1 MEIAWLEDFLTLS
14 STLNFSRAA
23 EMRNVTQPTF
33 SRRIQNLE
41 AWLGAPLIDRGTFPA
56 SLTDE
61 GKAFRKT
68 AEEMVQVLY
77 RERDQY
83 RGSAR
88 SRAPWLTFSTLHTIA
103 FSFYPE
109 WIEEL
114 ERTLGPLRARVICS
128 PLHDCVTALAS
139 GGCDFMLCY
148 FHPSGSLLLDGNDYP
163 SLRIATERLVPVC
176 APDGSG
182 GPLHGLDGC
191 EGRRVS
197 YLEYAPH
204 TFIIK
209 LIKSIVASHDKPP
222 ILEPVFES
230 ALTVA
235 LKAMAL
241 KGRGVTWLPE
251 STVAAELAGGQ
262 LVYAG
267 GPQWTTVMDVRIYRS
282 AKPGKREAERFWH
295 LLASRDEVSPV

>member
-1 MEIAWLEDFLTLS
+1 MEIAWLEDFLALS

-41 AWLGAPLIDRGTFPA
+41 AWLGAPLVDRSTFPA

-68 AEEMVQVLY
+68 AEETVQMLY
-77 RERDQY
+77 RDRDQY
-83 RGSAR
+83 RGSTR
-88 SRAPWLTFSTLHTIA
+88 SRSPLLTFSTLHTIA
-103 FSFYPE
+103 LSFYPE
-109 WIEEL
+109 WIQGVESA
-114 ERTLGPLRARVICS
+114 LGPLRARMVCS

-148 FHPSGSLLLDGNDYP
+148 FHPSGPLLLDGADYP
-163 SLRIATERLVPVC
+163 SLRIARERLVPVC
-176 APDGSG
+176 APDESG
-182 GPLHGLDGC
+182 GPLHNL
-191 EGRRVS
+191 EGPGGHRVS

-209 LIKSIVASHDKPP
+209 LINRVVAGQARAP
-222 ILEPVFES
+222 ILDPVFES
-230 ALTVA
+230 ALAVA

-251 STVAAELAGGQ
+251 SAVAAELAAGQ

-267 GPQWTTVMDVRIYRS
+267 GLEWTTVMDVRIYRS
-282 AKPGKREAERFWH
+282 AKPGKREAERLWH
-295 LLASRDEVSPV
+295 LLTGRDEVSQV